1 MRPEHRAS
9 FEAAHAFLLALLEVA
24 SESLQRDPSQ
34 APFVDAL
41 VQICAHGL
49 LREARDGSV
58 TTDQLKEAYPA
69 VVRAATRVSPDLVH
83 NCVQRVENIV
93 FKTNEHEQ
101 ARRSVQV
108 SIAAYVPAPDVK
120 AYLSNT
126 VAKAVLSQ
134 PRGSES
140 RTELAALAFKVVMK
154 DFPDESKQTG
164 IEWWLRWRRVFQSEK
179 EMVARL

>member
-1 MRPEHRAS
+1 
-9 FEAAHAFLLALLEVA
+9 
-24 SESLQRDPSQ
+24 
-34 APFVDAL
+34 
-41 VQICAHGL
+41 
-49 LREARDGSV
+49 
-58 TTDQLKEAYPA
+58 
-69 VVRAATRVSPDLVH
+69 
-83 NCVQRVENIV
+83 
-93 FKTNEHEQ
+93 
-101 ARRSVQV
+101 VQV

-126 VAKAVLSQ
+126 VAKVVLSQ